1 MFLSS
6 WRGLEQKC
14 LGGRYVLQSLLGT
27 GGFGA
32 VFLAECVDD
41 PAIACNTLNAT
52 VVIHGAI
59 KYRPHRKPG
68 FSRLYFPANQHP

>member
-41 PAIACNTLNAT
+41 PAIACNILNA
-52 VVIHGAI
+52 
-59 KYRPHRKPG
+59 RW
-68 FSRLYFPANQHP
+68 

>member
-6 WRGLEQKC
+6 WRSLEQKS
-14 LGGRYVLQSLLGT
+14 LDGRYVLQSLLGT

-41 PAIACNTLNAT
+41 SAITYNILNT
-52 VVIHGAI
+52 
-59 KYRPHRKPG
+59 RW
-68 FSRLYFPANQHP
+68 